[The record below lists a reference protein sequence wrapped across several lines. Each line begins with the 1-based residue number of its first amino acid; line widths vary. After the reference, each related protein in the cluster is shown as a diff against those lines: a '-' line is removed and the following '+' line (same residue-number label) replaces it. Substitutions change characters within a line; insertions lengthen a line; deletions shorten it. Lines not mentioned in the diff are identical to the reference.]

1 MGASVLQYL
10 TAIERWLQSVIPI
23 FTILKLLGGL
33 VVTGGVMW
41 LMEAVV
47 VPKDE
52 YKQARNGAIA
62 ELRQLESRLET
73 WSKMSEEQ
81 KEDFL
86 AKEDEKERRREQGGL
101 THIPLSDRD
110 VLGNDSELIMEEV
123 EAEARAPDAAT
134 RAL

>member
-23 FTILKLLGGL
+23 FTILKLLAGL
-33 VVTGGVMW
+33 MVTGGVMW

-52 YKQARNGAIA
+52 YKQARDGTMA
-62 ELRQLESRLET
+62 ELRQLESKLEK
-73 WSKMSEEQ
+73 WSKMTEEQ

-86 AKEDEKERRREQGGL
+86 AKEDEKERRRETGGL
-101 THIPLSDRD
+101 SHTRLGDRG
-110 VLGNDSELIMEEV
+110 VLGGDSDTVMEEV
-123 EAEARAPDAAT
+123 ETEAKAQDAAT

>member
-1 MGASVLQYL
+1 
-10 TAIERWLQSVIPI
+10 
-23 FTILKLLGGL
+23 
-33 VVTGGVMW
+33 
-41 LMEAVV
+41 
-47 VPKDE
+47 
-52 YKQARNGAIA
+52 
-62 ELRQLESRLET
+62 
-73 WSKMSEEQ
+73 MSEEQ